1 MKNKSLKIIP
11 IGGLGE
17 VGRNMMVY
25 EYDDDIII
33 VDCGLMFPNN
43 DMLGVDYI
51 IPDFQYLR
59 NNRQKIRGLIFT
71 HGHEDHIGA
80 VNYFLEEFNNVP
92 VYATPLTMGLVK
104 VKLGKASL
112 NQNVSL
118 HTIQA
123 GSQIRIGKFKVDF
136 FHVCHSIPDSV
147 GLGIETPE
155 GLIVQSGDYKFD
167 HTPVDN
173 WPTDY
178 AKLVEF
184 SKRGVLALIAD
195 STNSTRP
202 GWTPSEQVVGEALDK
217 VFSQAKGR
225 IIVASFASLVS
236 RMQQVV
242 NAAKSFNRKI
252 AFVGTSMVENAKIA
266 QKLGFLS
273 IDEDQKISI
282 EEALHLPD
290 EKVAIMCT
298 GSQGEPTSILG
309 RLSRGTQ
316 RQFDIKEGDT
326 VVLSSKTIPGNE
338 EAVFSTINDLFRR
351 GANVIY
357 EQIAPVHVSG
367 HGSQEDIKLLL
378 HLTKPKYFIPA
389 YGELRQLKQS
399 AILAMQTGIPERHIA
414 VVEDGQVITVKN
426 NKLRLGNVEPISMV
440 FVDGS
445 GVGDIGPDEMR
456 DRELLSKDG
465 VILVHVI
472 MNKKDGSLVTDPE
485 IISRGFTSTREADGL
500 FPQARKTILDTI
512 KRNPSNIEKEIT
524 KILSGFIYRETQ
536 RRPTILVTV
545 SNI

>member
-1 MKNKSLKIIP
+1 M
-11 IGGLGE
+11 
-17 VGRNMMVY
+17 
-25 EYDDDIII
+25 
-33 VDCGLMFPNN
+33 
-43 DMLGVDYI
+43 
-51 IPDFQYLR
+51 
-59 NNRQKIRGLIFT
+59 
-71 HGHEDHIGA
+71 
-80 VNYFLEEFNNVP
+80 
-92 VYATPLTMGLVK
+92 
-104 VKLGKASL
+104 
-112 NQNVSL
+112 
-118 HTIQA
+118 
-123 GSQIRIGKFKVDF
+123 
-136 FHVCHSIPDSV
+136 
-147 GLGIETPE
+147 
-155 GLIVQSGDYKFD
+155 
-167 HTPVDN
+167 
-173 WPTDY
+173 
-178 AKLVEF
+178 
-184 SKRGVLALIAD
+184 
-195 STNSTRP
+195 
-202 GWTPSEQVVGEALDK
+202 
-217 VFSQAKGR
+217 
-225 IIVASFASLVS
+225 
-236 RMQQVV
+236 
-242 NAAKSFNRKI
+242 
-252 AFVGTSMVENAKIA
+252 
-266 QKLGFLS
+266 
-273 IDEDQKISI
+273 
-282 EEALHLPD
+282 
-290 EKVAIMCT
+290 
-298 GSQGEPTSILG
+298 
-309 RLSRGTQ
+309 
-316 RQFDIKEGDT
+316 
-326 VVLSSKTIPGNE
+326 LSSKTIPGNE